1 MKKILLLA
9 FLLSMV
15 AFAKKDTLTKG
26 VCKIKNYG
34 ILNIPSPD
42 YSSIINYKGQILIT
56 DKTIF
61 DYEKECYNDSTLV
74 QVNVNPDKNISHNGI
89 TTCVYYP
96 PIWENKWSHK
106 DSSFKGFILWLHKK
120 K

>member
-15 AFAKKDTLTKG
+15 AFA
-26 VCKIKNYG
+26 
-34 ILNIPSPD
+34 
-42 YSSIINYKGQILIT
+42 
-56 DKTIF
+56 
-61 DYEKECYNDSTLV
+61 
-74 QVNVNPDKNISHNGI
+74 
-89 TTCVYYP
+89 
-96 PIWENKWSHK
+96 HK